1 MPLIQVHLDR
11 AVYEEK
17 SDAIAS
23 AIHEAQIEVL
33 EIPANDRFQ
42 IFHPREAGEIRF
54 DATYGGVDRRTLMVI
69 EITMVA
75 RYPVKLK
82 RALYEAIV
90 ARLKPVGIRPED
102 VQIAVRE
109 NHYEDWYAGF

>member
-11 AVYEEK
+11 KLYDESA
-17 SDAIAS
+17 DQIAE
-23 AIHEAQIEVL
+23 AIHEAQIKVL

-42 IFHPREAGEIRF
+42 LFVPHDAGEIRF
-54 DATYGGVDRRTLMVI
+54 DPTYGGVDRRSLLVI
-69 EITMVA
+69 QITMVA

-82 RALYEAIV
+82 RALYEEIV
-90 ARLKPVGIRPED
+90 ARLEELGIRHED